1 MASAKKHKK
10 RSKRG
15 YSQAESNK
23 QRGFIIIASH
33 NHKAQK

>member
-1 MASAKKHKK
+1 MASAKKHKE
-10 RSKRG
+10 RSQRG
-15 YSQAESNK
+15 YSKKESNK